1 MPSATAEGVPPSA
14 HAQDHPDQHD
24 DTVIRDL
31 QLQVEKLQEQA
42 EKQDEQSKRQ
52 SALLQDQVDKVL
64 LLEQLL
70 TGQHMERDTDIT
82 DSRENSV
89 VVCARDFGSA
99 QGGVAFV
106 APGQSPPWS
115 WPSPVTASVQP
126 GPMISPMAPVLAF
139 HGYGAFPSQGTGN
152 IGTEGRPQ
160 TTAVAAAGVKAR
172 RGPPRDF
179 SLWSGGARGRSDQ
192 EREKFVRESLSKGVM
207 SCLLGPGIPNVS
219 GTGSELGPGQTDALD
234 LILEMDEA
242 QGHPD
247 ITEEFVDTCFS
258 SVMDEGSHFELFPV
272 RSDAK
277 DAYAEFV
284 GSDKILACWALE
296 VEDIDIYQLVALRWP
311 QRRVDKFRTSL
322 WVSQVFLCMLLQMV
336 VPPLVAIHTMMQI
349 VTTEDTVI
357 QDQSVVVTESIE
369 WDNVCRGR
377 MEWDPANLLTKVVG
391 SILLLYMFNYLVAKQ
406 GLWKQNF
413 DWDLLVQG
421 SMCPFPPGDSGKW
434 SCFSPAWLGTG
445 LVLNGFSLVWS
456 GLVSI
461 VIIYAADSAVDIVLN
476 ALALFFIAD
485 IDNDI
490 VSPDG
495 KEFAADKLAD
505 SLDVYR
511 QIFKWLREGG
521 EY

>member
-1 MPSATAEGVPPSA
+1 MPSATAEDVPPSA
-14 HAQDHPDQHD
+14 YAQDHDPDQHD

-31 QLQVEKLQEQA
+31 QLQVQLQAEKLQEQEEHNKRQVAMLQEQA
-42 EKQDEQSKRQ
+42 EKQEEQSKRQ

-70 TGQHMERDTDIT
+70 TGQHMARGAGIT

-139 HGYGAFPSQGTGN
+139 HGYGAFPSLGTGN
-152 IGTEGRPQ
+152 IGTEDRPQ
-160 TTAVAAAGVKAR
+160 TTAVAAAGAKAR
-172 RGPPRDF
+172 RGPSRDSF
-179 SLWSGGARGRSDQ
+179 GWIGGARGRSDQ
-192 EREKFVRESLSKGVM
+192 EQEKFVRESLSKGVM

-219 GTGSELGPGQTDALD
+219 GKGSELGPGQTDALD

-247 ITEEFVDTCFS
+247 ITEEFINTYY
-258 SVMDEGSHFELFPV
+258 SVVTEGSHFELFPV

-277 DAYAEFV
+277 DAYAGFV

-296 VEDIDIYQLVALRWP
+296 VEDMDIYQLVALRWP
-311 QRRVDKFRTSL
+311 GGKSDKFRTVL
-322 WVSQVFLCMLLQMV
+322 WVAQVFLCMLLQMV

-357 QDQSVVVTESIE
+357 QDQSFVVTESIE

-377 MEWDPANLLTKVVG
+377 MEWDPANILTKVVG

-406 GLWKQNF
+406 GQWKQNF
-413 DWDLLVQG
+413 AWELLVQ
-421 SMCPFPPGDSGKW
+421 
-434 SCFSPAWLGTG
+434 
-445 LVLNGFSLVWS
+445 
-456 GLVSI
+456 
-461 VIIYAADSAVDIVLN
+461 
-476 ALALFFIAD
+476 
-485 IDNDI
+485 
-490 VSPDG
+490 
-495 KEFAADKLAD
+495 
-505 SLDVYR
+505 
-511 QIFKWLREGG
+511 
-521 EY
+521 